1 MSNESTQTVIT
12 KYLNS
17 GHSDLNMLAEDV
29 TFTVMATGQESRGRE
44 AVSGLL
50 NYFYHVAFDANAD
63 TRTLIF
69 GEKSALW
76 EGTFFG
82 KHVGEFAGVPA
93 TNKDVRVPINVVYD
107 VENGQIKSARI
118 YFEMPVLFQQLGV
131 N

>member
-1 MSNESTQTVIT
+1 MSTQTVIT
-12 KYLNS
+12 NYLNS
-17 GHSDLNMLAEDV
+17 GHSDLNVLAEDV

-44 AVSGLL
+44 AVAGLL
-50 NYFYHVAFDANAD
+50 NYFYHVAFDASAD

-69 GEKSALW
+69 GETSALW
-76 EGTFFG
+76 EGTFHG

-107 VENGQIKSARI
+107 VENEQIKNARI

-131 N
+131 S